1 MTGDQTEMPLGIH
14 GTTGIVK
21 YLSFLSIVTPYI
33 SPYGVLRSLSMKKVF
48 PSLSRI
54 VGGDPVPEMIC
65 PY

>member
-33 SPYGVLRSLSMKKVF
+33 SVRRTPFSQYEEGFSKPFSN
-48 PSLSRI
+48 SW
-54 VGGDPVPEMIC
+54 GGPC
-65 PY
+65 S